1 MPEPCLYPDSA
12 VSGNVTSPRRLIAA
26 VSLAAGAAALLAP
39 TAHAS
44 DRADTTGAPSV
55 LSAIDD
61 LGTTAIPD
69 DHKDELPTVASQLS
83 GLQRL
88 NDLHQLTDLV
98 APVTNAVPAV
108 Q

>member
-1 MPEPCLYPDSA
+1 M
-12 VSGNVTSPRRLIAA
+12 TSPRRLIAA

-39 TAHAS
+39 TAHAT
-44 DRADTTGAPSV
+44 DRADATGAPSV
-55 LSAIDD
+55 LSAIDK
-61 LGTTAIPD
+61 LGTTAIPEE
-69 DHKDELPTVASQLS
+69 HRAQLPTVESQLS